1 MAWPDARRFTGR
13 TLLVPERV
21 AAHSEVKA
29 PIKRLAMTKTLH
41 HRACHLCEAI
51 CGLTLETT
59 QADDGSLAITSIK
72 GDALDTFSRGHICPK
87 AVALQDI
94 QNDPDRLHQPML
106 RVGSEWQPI
115 AWEDAF
121 ALVAERLSGIQA
133 RHGQNAVAVYQGN
146 PSVHNY
152 GLMTH
157 SNYFLGQL
165 KTRNRFS
172 ATSVDQL
179 PHHLTSHLM
188 YGHGLLLPI
197 PDIDH
202 TDFMLILGGNPLAS
216 NGSIMTVPDVEKRL
230 KAIQAR
236 GGKVVVVDPRRSET
250 AAMADQ
256 HLFVRPGGDAA
267 LLFGVLNTLFA
278 EHLTRD
284 SHLPIEGL
292 DDVRAAI
299 AGFTAD
305 AMSRQCAVPAEQIRQ
320 LARDFAAADKA
331 VCYGRMGVST
341 QAFGT
346 LCHWLVQLINLVT
359 GNLDRVGGAVCT
371 TPAVDLVAST
381 GGGHFNRWQSRV
393 SARPEYGGELP
404 VSALAE
410 EMLTAGEGQIRALVT
425 VAGNPV
431 LSTPNGRQLEQALDG
446 LEFMVS
452 IDLYIN
458 ETTRYADLILPSTSA
473 LENDHYDTTFN
484 MFAVRNVTR
493 FNRAILPKP
502 AGALH
507 DWEIFVGL
515 AKAFAAQT
523 GAALKPTLPPA
534 QMIDLGLRAGV
545 YGDAS
550 AHKLSVERLADY
562 PHGIDLGPLRPNLAA
577 RLKTADGKVQAAP
590 AVILADLARF
600 AAQPLPVADELLL
613 IGRRHVRSNNSWM
626 HNYHRLVKGK
636 PRHQLLMHPDDL
648 SRRQLS
654 DGQRVRVSSRIG
666 MIEVEVVASLD
677 MMPGV
682 VSLPHGRGHGRPG
695 VQMTIASGQPGASA
709 NDLTDE
715 RQLDELSG
723 NAALNGVP
731 VQVAAA

>member
-1 MAWPDARRFTGR
+1 
-13 TLLVPERV
+13 
-21 AAHSEVKA
+21 
-29 PIKRLAMTKTLH
+29 MTKTLH

-51 CGLTLETT
+51 CGLTLEITEEP
-59 QADDGSLAITSIK
+59 GSVPRISSIK
-72 GDALDTFSRGHICPK
+72 GDPLDSFSRGHVCPK

-94 QNDPDRLHQPML
+94 QNDPDRLRQPVR
-106 RVGSEWQPI
+106 RVGNQWQPI
-115 AWEDAF
+115 EWDEAF
-121 ALVAERLSGIQA
+121 ALVAERLASIQQ
-133 RHGQNAVAVYQGN
+133 RHGNNAVATYQGN

-179 PHHLTSHLM
+179 PQHLTSYLM

-256 HLFVRPGGDAA
+256 HLFIRPGGDVA
-267 LLFGVLNTLFA
+267 LLFGLLNSIFDA
-278 EHLTRD
+278 GLTRD
-284 SHLPIEGL
+284 SHLPVDGL
-292 DDVRAAI
+292 AEVRQAI
-299 AGFTAD
+299 SRFTAE
-305 AMSRQCAVPAEQIRQ
+305 AMSPLCAIPAAQIRQ
-320 LARDFAAADKA
+320 LAQDFASADKA

-346 LCHWLVQLINLVT
+346 LCHWLLQLLNLVT
-359 GNLDRVGGAVCT
+359 GNLDRVGGALCT
-371 TPAVDLVAST
+371 QPAVDLVAATS
-381 GGGHFNRWQSRV
+381 GGHFNVWQSRV
-393 SARPEYGGELP
+393 SGLPEYGGELP

-410 EMLTAGEGQIRALVT
+410 EMLTEGEGQVRALIT

-431 LSTPNGRQLEQALDG
+431 LSTPNGRQLEQALNG
-446 LEFMVS
+446 LEFMLS

-484 MFAVRNVTR
+484 LFAVRNVSR

-502 AGALH
+502 EGALH

-523 GAALKPTLPPA
+523 ASPLKPALAPA
-534 QMIDLGLRAGV
+534 QMIDMGLRAGP

-550 AHKLSVERLADY
+550 PLKLSLATLDQH
-562 PHGIDLGPLRPNLAA
+562 PHGIDLGALQPNLAA
-577 RLKTADGKVQAAP
+577 RLKTENRRIQAAP
-590 AVILADLARF
+590 APIMADLQRF
-600 AAQPLPVADELLL
+600 AALSAPPLGELLL

-636 PRHQLLMHPDDL
+636 PRHQLLMNPDDL
-648 SRRQLS
+648 AQRGLS
-654 DGQRVRVSSRIG
+654 DGQRVRVRSRVG
-666 MIEVEVVASLD
+666 AVEVEVLASSE

-682 VSLPHGRGHGRPG
+682 VSLPHGWGHRRPG
-695 VQMTIASGQPGASA
+695 VQMSIAMEQPGCSA

-715 RQLDELSG
+715 RQLDALSG

-731 VQVAAA
+731 VTVEAA

>member
-1 MAWPDARRFTGR
+1 
-13 TLLVPERV
+13 
-21 AAHSEVKA
+21 
-29 PIKRLAMTKTLH
+29 MTKTLH

-51 CGLTLETT
+51 CGLTIETT
-59 QADDGSLAITSIK
+59 EADGAGPQITSIK
-72 GDALDTFSRGHICPK
+72 GDAQDSFSRGHICPK

-94 QNDPDRLHQPML
+94 QNDPDRLRQPMR
-106 RVGSEWQPI
+106 RVGSDWQAIEWD
-115 AWEDAF
+115 EAF
-121 ALVAERLSGIQA
+121 KLVAERLAAIQE
-133 RHGQNAVAVYQGN
+133 RHGNNAVAVYQGN

-157 SNYFLGQL
+157 SNYFLGLL
-165 KTRNRFS
+165 KTQNRFS

-179 PHHLTSHLM
+179 PQHLSSYLM

-197 PDIDH
+197 PDIDN

-230 KAIQAR
+230 KAIQGR

-256 HLFVRPGGDAA
+256 HVFVRPGGDVA
-267 LLFGVLNTLFA
+267 LLFGMLQTIFA
-278 EHLTRD
+278 EGLTRD
-284 SHLPIEGL
+284 SHLLVDGL
-292 DDVRAAI
+292 AEVREAI
-299 AGFTAD
+299 SRFSAE
-305 AMSRQCAVPAEQIRQ
+305 AMSPLCSVPAQQIRQ
-320 LARDFAAADKA
+320 LARDFAAAERA

-341 QAFGT
+341 QSFGT
-346 LCHWLVQLINLVT
+346 LCHWLVQLLNLVT
-359 GNLDRVGGAVCT
+359 GNLDRVGGALCT
-371 TPAVDLVAST
+371 EPAVDLVAATS
-381 GGGHFNRWQSRV
+381 GGHFNAWQSRV
-393 SARPEYGGELP
+393 SGRPEYGGELP

-410 EMLTAGEGQIRALVT
+410 EMLTEGDGQVRALIT

-484 MFAVRNVTR
+484 MFAVRNVSR

-502 AGALH
+502 EGALH

-515 AKAFAAQT
+515 ARAFAART
-523 GAALKPTLPPA
+523 GKELKPTVPPA
-534 QMIDLGLRAGV
+534 QMIDRGLRAGR
-545 YGDAS
+545 YGEAS
-550 AHKLSVERLADY
+550 EFNLSVAALADY
-562 PHGIDLGPLRPNLAA
+562 PHGIDLGPLKPNLAA
-577 RLKTADGKVQAAP
+577 RLKTESRRVQAAP
-590 AVILADLARF
+590 APIMADLERF
-600 AAQPLPVADELLL
+600 AVLQVPAADELVM

-636 PRHQLLMHPDDL
+636 PRHQLLMNPDDL
-648 SRRQLS
+648 AQRGLA
-654 DGQRVRVSSRIG
+654 DGQRVRVSSRVG
-666 MIEVEVVASLD
+666 AIEVEVLASSE

-682 VSLPHGRGHGRPG
+682 VSLPHGWGHGRPG
-695 VQMTIASGQPGASA
+695 VQMSIAMAQPGSSA

-731 VQVAAA
+731 VKVEAA

>member
-1 MAWPDARRFTGR
+1 
-13 TLLVPERV
+13 
-21 AAHSEVKA
+21 
-29 PIKRLAMTKTLH
+29 MTKTLH

-72 GDALDTFSRGHICPK
+72 GDPLDTFSRGHICPK

-115 AWEDAF
+115 PWEDAF

-179 PHHLTSHLM
+179 PHHLTSYLM

-250 AAMADQ
+250 AAIADQ
-256 HLFVRPGGDAA
+256 HIFVRPGGDAA
-267 LLFGVLNTLFA
+267 LLFGVLNTLFSENLA
-278 EHLTRD
+278 RG
-284 SHLPIEGL
+284 SHLPVEGL
-292 DDVRAAI
+292 EDVRSAI
-299 AGFTAD
+299 AGFTAE

-359 GNLDRVGGAVCT
+359 GNLDRVGGALCT

-393 SARPEYGGELP
+393 SGRPEYGGELP

-410 EMLTAGEGQIRALVT
+410 EMLTEGEGQIRALVT

-502 AGALH
+502 VGALH

-534 QMIDLGLRAGV
+534 QMIDFGLRAGV

-550 AHKLSVERLADY
+550 THKLSIAMLADH
-562 PHGIDLGPLRPNLAA
+562 PHGVDLGPLKPNLAA
-577 RLKTADGKVQAAP
+577 RLKTADGNVQAAP
-590 AVILADLARF
+590 AVILADLVRF
-600 AAQPLPVADELLL
+600 AAQPVPVADELLL

-648 SRRQLS
+648 ARRRLS

-666 MIEVEVVASLD
+666 MIEVEVQASLD

-682 VSLPHGRGHGRPG
+682 VSLPHGWGHGRPG
-695 VQMTIASGQPGASA
+695 VQMAIASGQPGASA

>member
-1 MAWPDARRFTGR
+1 M
-13 TLLVPERV
+13 
-21 AAHSEVKA
+21 SETT
-29 PIKRLAMTKTLH
+29 RH

-51 CGLTLETT
+51 CGLTIETRDE
-59 QADDGSLAITSIK
+59 QIVSIK
-72 GDALDTFSRGHICPK
+72 GDPEDSFSRGHICPK

-94 QNDPDRLHQPML
+94 QNDPDRLRHPMR
-106 RVGSEWQPI
+106 RVGSEWQAI
-115 AWEDAF
+115 EWDEAF
-121 ALVAERLSGIQA
+121 ALVAERLAQIRE
-133 RHGQNAVAVYQGN
+133 RHGNNAVAVYQGN

-179 PHHLTSHLM
+179 PHHLTSLMM
-188 YGHGLLLPI
+188 YGHGLLIPI

-230 KAIQAR
+230 KALQAR
-236 GGKVVVVDPRRSET
+236 GGKLVVVDPRRSET

-256 HLFVRPGGDAA
+256 HLFVRPGEDAA
-267 LLFGVLNTLFA
+267 LLFGLLHTLFA
-278 EHLTRD
+278 EGLTRT
-284 SHLPIEGL
+284 SHLPVDGL
-292 DDVRAAI
+292 DELRAAV
-299 AGFTAD
+299 APFTAE
-305 AMSRQCAVPAEQIRQ
+305 AMSLRCGVPAEQIRQ

-346 LCHWLVQLINLVT
+346 LCQWLVQSINLVT
-359 GNLDRVGGAVCT
+359 GNLDRVGGALCT
-371 TPAVDLVAST
+371 EPAVDLVANTS
-381 GGGHFNRWQSRV
+381 GGHFNRWQSRV
-393 SARPEYGGELP
+393 SGLPEYGGELP

-410 EMLTAGEGQIRALVT
+410 EMLTEGEGQIRALVT

-446 LEFMVS
+446 LEFMLSV
-452 IDLYIN
+452 DFYIN
-458 ETTRYADLILPSTSA
+458 ETTRYADLILPPTA
-473 LENDHYDTTFN
+473 PLEHDHYDTTFN
-484 MFAVRNVTR
+484 LFAVRNVTR
-493 FNRAILPKP
+493 FNKAVLTKP

-515 AKAFAAQT
+515 ARAFAART
-523 GAALKPTLPPA
+523 GAELKPTIAPE
-534 QMIDLGLRAGV
+534 QMIDLGLRAGP
-545 YGDAS
+545 YGDKSERA
-550 AHKLSVERLADY
+550 LSLARLRDY
-562 PHGIDLGPLRPNLAA
+562 PHGLDLGALKANLTG
-577 RLKTADGKVQAAP
+577 RLKTANQRVQAAP
-590 AVILADLARF
+590 ALFLGDVQRF
-600 AAQPLPVADELLL
+600 ASMPVASGTDQQLLL

-636 PRHQLLMHPDDL
+636 PRHQLLMNPADL
-648 SRRQLS
+648 NRLHLQ
-654 DGQRVRVSSRIG
+654 DGQRVRVRSRVG
-666 MIEVEVVASLD
+666 MIEVEIAVSD
-677 MMPGV
+677 EMMPGV
-682 VSLPHGRGHGRPG
+682 VSLPHGWGHGRPG
-695 VQMTIASGQPGASA
+695 VQLDIASRQPGASA

-715 RQLDELSG
+715 RQLDALSG

-731 VQVAAA
+731 VWVEAA

>member
-1 MAWPDARRFTGR
+1 M
-13 TLLVPERV
+13 LVPPLA
-21 AAHSEVKA
+21 AAHSQAKA
-29 PIKRLAMTKTLH
+29 LIKRLAMTKTLH

-59 QADDGSLAITSIK
+59 TSDDGSIAITSIK
-72 GDALDTFSRGHICPK
+72 GDAQDTFSRGHICPK

-115 AWEDAF
+115 PWDEAF
-121 ALVAERLSGIQA
+121 ALVAERLAGIQA

-179 PHHLTSHLM
+179 PHHLSSHLM

-197 PDIDH
+197 PDIDQ

-267 LLFGVLNTLFA
+267 LLFGLLNTLFS

-284 SHLPIEGL
+284 SHLPVDGL
-292 DDVRAAI
+292 EEVRRAV
-299 AGFTAD
+299 AGFTAE
-305 AMSRQCAVPAEQIRQ
+305 AMSAHCAVPAEQIRQ

-359 GNLDRVGGAVCT
+359 GNLDRVGGALCT
-371 TPAVDLVAST
+371 EPAVDLVAATS
-381 GGGHFNRWQSRV
+381 GGHFNRWQSRV
-393 SARPEYGGELP
+393 SGRPEYSGELP

-410 EMLTAGEGQIRALVT
+410 EMLTEGEGQIRALVT

-452 IDLYIN
+452 VDLYIN

-502 AGALH
+502 EGALH

-515 AKAFAAQT
+515 AQAFAART
-523 GAALKPTLPPA
+523 GNPLKPTLAPA
-534 QMIDLGLRAGV
+534 QMIDLGLRAGA

-550 AHKLSVERLADY
+550 SHKLSVAMLAEH
-562 PHGIDLGPLRPNLAA
+562 PHGLDLGPLKANLAG
-577 RLKTADGKVQAAP
+577 RLKTANGRVQAAP

-600 AAQPLPVADELLL
+600 AALPLPKVDELLL

-648 SRRQLS
+648 ASRQLS

-666 MIEVEVVASLD
+666 MIEVHVLASLE

-682 VSLPHGRGHGRPG
+682 VSLPHGWGHDRPG
-695 VQMTIASGQPGASA
+695 VQMSIASAQLGASA

>member
-1 MAWPDARRFTGR
+1 MCIR
-13 TLLVPERV
+13 
-21 AAHSEVKA
+21 
-29 PIKRLAMTKTLH
+29 
-41 HRACHLCEAI
+41 
-51 CGLTLETT
+51 
-59 QADDGSLAITSIK
+59 
-72 GDALDTFSRGHICPK
+72 
-87 AVALQDI
+87 
-94 QNDPDRLHQPML
+94 DR
-106 RVGSEWQPI
+106 
-115 AWEDAF
+115 
-121 ALVAERLSGIQA
+121 
-133 RHGQNAVAVYQGN
+133 YQGN

-157 SNYFLGQL
+157 SNYFLGLL
-165 KTRNRFS
+165 KSRNRFS

-202 TDFMLILGGNPLAS
+202 TDFMLILGANPLAS

-256 HLFVRPGGDAA
+256 HVFVRPGGDAA
-267 LLFGVLNTLFA
+267 LLFGVLNTLFS
-278 EHLTRD
+278 EGLGRD
-284 SHLPIEGL
+284 SHLPVDGL
-292 DDVRAAI
+292 DQVRQAI
-299 AGFTAD
+299 APFDAE
-305 AMSRQCAVPAEQIRQ
+305 AMSPLCAVPAEQIRQ
-320 LARDFAAADKA
+320 LARDFAAAPTA

-341 QAFGT
+341 QALGT
-346 LCHWLVQLINLVT
+346 LCHCLVQLINLVT
-359 GNLDRVGGAVCT
+359 GNLDRVGGALCT
-371 TPAVDLVAST
+371 EPAVDLVAST
-381 GGGHFNRWQSRV
+381 SGGHFNLWQSRV
-393 SARPEYGGELP
+393 SGRPEYAGELP

-410 EMLTAGEGQIRALVT
+410 EMLTGGEGQIRALIT

-452 IDLYIN
+452 VDLYIN

-484 MFAVRNVTR
+484 MFAVRNVSR

-502 AGALH
+502 EGALH

-515 AKAFAAQT
+515 AKAFAART
-523 GAALKPTLPPA
+523 GKELKPTLPPA
-534 QMIDLGLRAGV
+534 QMIDFALRAGR

-550 AHKLSVERLADY
+550 EHKLSVTSLFDH
-562 PHGIDLGPLRPNLAA
+562 PHGVDLGALKANLGP
-577 RLKTADGKVQAAP
+577 RLKTPNQHVQAAP
-590 AVILADLARF
+590 AAILADLQRF
-600 AAQPLPVADELLL
+600 AALQAPAADELLM

-648 SRRQLS
+648 AQRGLS
-654 DGQRVRVSSRIG
+654 DGQRVRVSSRVG
-666 MIEVEVVASLD
+666 EIEVEVLGSPE
-677 MMPGV
+677 MMRGV
-682 VSLPHGRGHGRPG
+682 VSLPHGWGHARPG
-695 VQMTIASGQPGASA
+695 VQMGIATAQPGSSA

-731 VQVAAA
+731 VTVAAA

>member
-1 MAWPDARRFTGR
+1 
-13 TLLVPERV
+13 
-21 AAHSEVKA
+21 
-29 PIKRLAMTKTLH
+29 MTKTLH

-51 CGLTLETT
+51 CGLTIETSEVEGNGV
-59 QADDGSLAITSIK
+59 QITSIK
-72 GDALDTFSRGHICPK
+72 GDPLDTFSRGHICPK

-94 QNDPDRLHQPML
+94 QNDPDRLRQPML

-115 AWEDAF
+115 EWEDAF
-121 ALVAERLSGIQA
+121 SLVAERLAAIQEH
-133 RHGQNAVAVYQGN
+133 HGQNAVAVYQGN

-157 SNYFLGQL
+157 SNYFLGLL

-250 AAMADQ
+250 AAIADQ

-267 LLFGVLNTLFA
+267 LLFGLLNTLFA
-278 EHLTRD
+278 EGLTRD
-284 SHLPIEGL
+284 SHLPVDGL
-292 DDVRAAI
+292 DEVRQAI
-299 AGFTAD
+299 STFTAD
-305 AMSRQCAVPAEQIRQ
+305 TMSPLCAVPAEQIRQ
-320 LARDFAAADKA
+320 LARDFAAAPTA

-359 GNLDRVGGAVCT
+359 GNLDRVGGALCT
-371 TPAVDLVAST
+371 EPAVDLVAST
-381 GGGHFNRWQSRV
+381 SGGHFNLWQSRV
-393 SARPEYGGELP
+393 SGRPEYGGELP

-410 EMLTAGEGQIRALVT
+410 EMLTGGEGQVRALIT

-493 FNRAILPKP
+493 FNRAILGKP
-502 AGALH
+502 EGALH

-515 AKAFAAQT
+515 AQAFAAKT
-523 GAALKPTLPPA
+523 GKELKPTIAPA
-534 QMIDLGLRAGV
+534 QMIDRGLRMGL

-550 AHKLSVERLADY
+550 EHKLSLATLFDH
-562 PHGIDLGPLRPNLAA
+562 PHGVDLGALKSNLAL
-577 RLKTADGKVQAAP
+577 RLKTANQRVQAAP
-590 AVILADLARF
+590 AAILADLARF
-600 AAQPLPVADELLL
+600 AALQAPAADELLM

-648 SRRQLS
+648 ASRGLG
-654 DGQRVRVSSRIG
+654 DGQRVRVSSRVG
-666 MIEVEVVASLD
+666 VIEVEVLASLD
-677 MMPGV
+677 MMKGV
-682 VSLPHGRGHGRPG
+682 VSLPHGWGHARPG
-695 VQMTIASGQPGASA
+695 VQMTIASSQPGSSA

-715 RQLDELSG
+715 CQLDELSG

-731 VQVAAA
+731 VTVAAA

>member
-1 MAWPDARRFTGR
+1 M
-13 TLLVPERV
+13 
-21 AAHSEVKA
+21 
-29 PIKRLAMTKTLH
+29 RLAMTKTLH

-51 CGLTLETT
+51 CGLTIETT
-59 QADDGSLAITSIK
+59 VLPDEGTRITSIK
-72 GDALDTFSRGHICPK
+72 GDSLDSFSRGHICPK

-94 QNDPDRLHQPML
+94 QNDPDRLRQPMR
-106 RVGSEWQPI
+106 RVGEQWQAI
-115 AWEDAF
+115 GWQEAF
-121 ALVAERLSGIQA
+121 ELVAERLADIQQ

-179 PHHLTSHLM
+179 PHHLSSFLM

-197 PDIDH
+197 ADIDH

-230 KAIQAR
+230 KAIQGR

-256 HLFVRPGGDAA
+256 HVFVRPGGDAA
-267 LLFGVLNTLFA
+267 LLLGLLNTLF
-278 EHLTRD
+278 EEGLTRAT
-284 SHLPIEGL
+284 HLPVDGL
-292 DDVRAAI
+292 DEVRQAI
-299 AGFTAD
+299 AGLHAE
-305 AMSRQCAVPAEQIRQ
+305 AMSPRCGVSAEQIRQ

-331 VCYGRMGVST
+331 VCYGRMGIST

-359 GNLDRVGGAVCT
+359 GNLDRVGGALCT
-371 TPAVDLVAST
+371 QPAVDLVAST
-381 GGGHFNRWQSRV
+381 SGGHFNLWQSRV
-393 SARPEYGGELP
+393 SGLPEYAGELP

-410 EMLTAGEGQIRALVT
+410 EMLVEGEGQVRALIT

-431 LSTPNGRQLEQALDG
+431 LSTPNGRRLDQALDG
-446 LEFMVS
+446 LEFMLS

-458 ETTRYADLILPSTSA
+458 ETTRHADLILPSTSA

-484 MFAVRNVTR
+484 TFAVRNVTR
-493 FNRAILPKP
+493 FNRAILEKP
-502 AGALH
+502 EGALH

-515 AKAFAAQT
+515 AKAFAAKT
-523 GAALKPTLPPA
+523 GRELKATMPPA
-534 QMIDLGLRAGV
+534 QMIDYGLRSGL

-550 AHKLSVERLADY
+550 DWKLSLETLANH
-562 PHGIDLGPLRPNLAA
+562 PHGLDLGALQPNLAS
-577 RLKTADGKVQAAP
+577 RLKTANKRVQAAP
-590 AVILADLARF
+590 EVILADLARF
-600 AAQPLPVADELLL
+600 AAVALPDADELLL

-636 PRHQLLMHPDDL
+636 PRHQLLMHPADL
-648 SRRQLS
+648 ARRGLVNGQQVSVTSRV
-654 DGQRVRVSSRIG
+654 GV
-666 MIEVEVVASLD
+666 IEVEVVESLD

-682 VSLPHGRGHGRPG
+682 VSLPHGWGHGRAG
-695 VQMTIASGQPGASA
+695 VRMGIAQSQPGASA

-715 RQLDELSG
+715 RSMDALSG
-723 NAALNGVP
+723 NAVLNGVP

>member
-1 MAWPDARRFTGR
+1 
-13 TLLVPERV
+13 
-21 AAHSEVKA
+21 
-29 PIKRLAMTKTLH
+29 MTKTLH

-51 CGLTLETT
+51 CGLTIETT
-59 QADDGSLAITSIK
+59 ETDGQVAITSIK

-94 QNDPDRLHQPML
+94 QNDPDRLRQPMR
-106 RVGSEWQPI
+106 RVGSEWLPI
-115 AWEDAF
+115 EWDEAF
-121 ALVAERLSGIQA
+121 ALVAEKLAAIQE

-157 SNYFLGQL
+157 SNYFLGLL
-165 KTRNRFS
+165 KTRNRYS

-179 PHHLTSHLM
+179 PHHLSSYLM

-250 AAMADQ
+250 AAIADQ
-256 HLFVRPGGDAA
+256 HVFVRPGGDAA
-267 LLFGVLNTLFA
+267 LLFGMLNTLFS
-278 EHLTRD
+278 EGLTRD
-284 SHLPIEGL
+284 SHLPVDGL
-292 DDVRAAI
+292 DEVRSAVAAFS
-299 AGFTAD
+299 AE
-305 AMSRQCAVPAEQIRQ
+305 AMSPLCAVPAEQIRQ
-320 LARDFAAADKA
+320 LARDFAAAPSA

-346 LCHWLVQLINLVT
+346 LCHWVVQLINLVT
-359 GNLDRVGGAVCT
+359 GNLDRVGGALCT
-371 TPAVDLVAST
+371 EPAVDLVAST
-381 GGGHFNRWQSRV
+381 SGGHFNKWQSRV
-393 SARPEYGGELP
+393 SGRPEYGGELP

-410 EMLTAGEGQIRALVT
+410 EMLTAGEGQIRALIT

-446 LEFMVS
+446 LDFMLS

-484 MFAVRNVTR
+484 LFAVRNVTR
-493 FNRAILPKP
+493 FNRAILAKP
-502 AGALH
+502 EGALH

-515 AKAFAAQT
+515 AKAFAEKT
-523 GAALKPTLPPA
+523 GKELKPTMPPA
-534 QMIDLGLRAGV
+534 KMIDMGLRMGR

-550 AHKLSVERLADY
+550 EYKLSLATLFDH
-562 PHGIDLGPLRPNLAA
+562 PHGIDLGALKPNLAP
-577 RLKTADGKVQAAP
+577 RLKTPNQHIQAAP
-590 AVILADLARF
+590 PEILADLARF
-600 AAQPLPVADELLL
+600 AALQAPAADELLM

-626 HNYHRLVKGK
+626 HNFHRLVKGK

-648 SRRQLS
+648 ASRGLA
-654 DGQRVRVSSRIG
+654 DGQRVRVSSRVG
-666 MIEVEVVASLD
+666 QIEVEVLASLD
-677 MMPGV
+677 MMKGV
-682 VSLPHGRGHGRPG
+682 VSLPHGWGHARPG
-695 VQMTIASGQPGASA
+695 VQMAIASGQPGSSA

-715 RQLDELSG
+715 CQLDELSG

-731 VQVAAA
+731 VTVAAA

>member
-1 MAWPDARRFTGR
+1 
-13 TLLVPERV
+13 
-21 AAHSEVKA
+21 
-29 PIKRLAMTKTLH
+29 MTKTLH

-51 CGLTLETT
+51 CGLTIETT
-59 QADDGSLAITSIK
+59 RSEDRVQITSIK
-72 GDALDTFSRGHICPK
+72 GDAQDTFSRGHICPK

-94 QNDPDRLHQPML
+94 QNDPDRLRQPML

-115 AWEDAF
+115 EWEAAF
-121 ALVAERLSGIQA
+121 ALVAERLGAIQA
-133 RHGQNAVAVYQGN
+133 RHGQNAVAIYQGN

-157 SNYFLGQL
+157 SNYFLGLL

-179 PHHLTSHLM
+179 PQHLSSYLM

-197 PDIDH
+197 PDIDN

-236 GGKVVVVDPRRSET
+236 GGKLVVIDPRRSET

-256 HLFVRPGGDAA
+256 HLFIRPGGDAA
-267 LLFGVLNTLFA
+267 LLFGLLNTLFQ
-278 EHLTRD
+278 EGLTRD
-284 SHLPIEGL
+284 SHLPVDGL
-292 DDVRAAI
+292 DEVRKAV
-299 AGFTAD
+299 AGFTAET
-305 AMSRQCAVPAEQIRQ
+305 MSPLCAVPAGQIRQ

-346 LCHWLVQLINLVT
+346 LCHWLVQLINLVS
-359 GNLDRVGGAVCT
+359 GNLDRVGGALCT
-371 TPAVDLVAST
+371 SPAVDLVAST

-393 SARPEYGGELP
+393 SGLPEYGGELP

-410 EMLTAGEGQIRALVT
+410 EMLNEGEGQVRALVT

-493 FNRAILPKP
+493 FNRAILAKP
-502 AGALH
+502 EGALH

-515 AKAFAAQT
+515 AKSFAAMT
-523 GAALKPTLPPA
+523 GKELKPTMPPA
-534 QMIDLGLRAGV
+534 QMIDMGLRLGR

-550 AHKLSVERLADY
+550 EHKLSVQALAGH
-562 PHGIDLGPLRPNLAA
+562 PHGVDLGPLRPNLGK
-577 RLKTADGKVQAAP
+577 RLKTPEQRIQAAP
-590 AVILADLARF
+590 PEILADLARF
-600 AAQPLPVADELLL
+600 AAQQLPEAGELLM

-648 SRRQLS
+648 ASCGLD
-654 DGQRVRVSSRIG
+654 DGQRVRVSSRVG
-666 MIEVEVVASLD
+666 VIEVEVLASVE

-682 VSLPHGRGHGRPG
+682 VSLPHGWGHARPG
-695 VQMTIASGQPGASA
+695 VQMTIASGQPGSSA

-731 VQVAAA
+731 VRVVAA

>member
-1 MAWPDARRFTGR
+1 M
-13 TLLVPERV
+13 LVPPLA
-21 AAHSEVKA
+21 AAHSQAKA
-29 PIKRLAMTKTLH
+29 LIKRLAMTKTLH

-59 QADDGSLAITSIK
+59 TSDDGSIAITSIK
-72 GDALDTFSRGHICPK
+72 GDAQDTFSRGHICPK

-115 AWEDAF
+115 PWDEAF
-121 ALVAERLSGIQA
+121 ALVAERLAGIQA

-197 PDIDH
+197 PDIDQ

-267 LLFGVLNTLFA
+267 LLFGLLNTLFS

-284 SHLPIEGL
+284 SHLLVDGL
-292 DDVRAAI
+292 EEVRRAV
-299 AGFTAD
+299 AGFTAE
-305 AMSRQCAVPAEQIRQ
+305 AMSAHCAVPAEQIRQ

-359 GNLDRVGGAVCT
+359 GNLDRVGGALCT
-371 TPAVDLVAST
+371 EPAVDLVAATS
-381 GGGHFNRWQSRV
+381 GGHFNRWQSRV
-393 SARPEYGGELP
+393 SGRPEYSGELP

-410 EMLTAGEGQIRALVT
+410 EMLTEGEGQIRALVT

-452 IDLYIN
+452 VDLYIN

-502 AGALH
+502 EGALH

-515 AKAFAAQT
+515 AQAFAART
-523 GAALKPTLPPA
+523 GNPLKPTLAPA
-534 QMIDLGLRAGV
+534 QMIDLGLRAGA

-550 AHKLSVERLADY
+550 SHKLSVAMLAEH
-562 PHGIDLGPLRPNLAA
+562 PHGLDLGPLKANLAG
-577 RLKTADGKVQAAP
+577 RLKTANGRVQAAP

-600 AAQPLPVADELLL
+600 AALPLPKVDELLL

-648 SRRQLS
+648 ASRQLS

-666 MIEVEVVASLD
+666 MIEVHVLASLE

-682 VSLPHGRGHGRPG
+682 VSLPHGWGHDRPG
-695 VQMTIASGQPGASA
+695 VQMSIASAQPGASA

>member
-1 MAWPDARRFTGR
+1 
-13 TLLVPERV
+13 
-21 AAHSEVKA
+21 
-29 PIKRLAMTKTLH
+29 MTKTLH

-59 QADDGSLAITSIK
+59 DDDAAGPRITSIK

-87 AVALQDI
+87 AIALQDI
-94 QNDPDRLHQPML
+94 QNDPDRLRQPM
-106 RVGSEWQPI
+106 RRIGSDWHPMEWQ
-115 AWEDAF
+115 AAF
-121 ALVAERLSGIQA
+121 DLVAQRLLAVQA
-133 RHGQNAVAVYQGN
+133 RHGQDAVAVYQGN

-179 PHHLTSHLM
+179 PHHLTSYLM

-197 PDIDH
+197 ADIDH

-250 AAMADQ
+250 AAIASQ
-256 HLFVRPGGDAA
+256 HVFVRPGGDAA
-267 LLFGVLNTLFA
+267 LLFGLLHTLLA
-278 EHLTRD
+278 EGLTRS
-284 SHLPIEGL
+284 SHLPVDGL
-292 DDVRAAI
+292 EDVRSAVADLN
-299 AGFTAD
+299 AD
-305 AMSRQCAVPAEQIRQ
+305 AMSLRCGVPADTIRQ
-320 LARDFAAADKA
+320 LAREFAGADKA
-331 VCYGRMGVST
+331 VCYGRMGIST
-341 QAFGT
+341 QSFGT

-371 TPAVDLVAST
+371 EPAVDLVQST
-381 GGGHFNRWQSRV
+381 AGGGFNRWQSRV
-393 SARPEYGGELP
+393 SGLPEYGGELP

-410 EMLTAGEGQIRALVT
+410 EMLTEGEGQVKALIT

-431 LSTPNGRQLEQALDG
+431 LSTPNGRRLEQALDG
-446 LEFMVS
+446 LDFMLS

-458 ETTRYADLILPSTSA
+458 ETTRYADVILPSTSA

-484 MFAVRNVTR
+484 LLAVRNVTR
-493 FNRAILPKP
+493 FNRAILDKP
-502 AGALH
+502 EGALH

-515 AKAFAAQT
+515 AQAFAA
-523 GAALKPTLPPA
+523 AAGRELKPTVPPSH
-534 QMIDLGLRAGV
+534 MIDRGLRGGL

-550 AHKLSVERLADY
+550 PWKLSIEALRDH
-562 PHGIDLGPLRPNLAA
+562 PHGLDLGALKPNLAA
-577 RLKTADGKVQAAP
+577 RLKTANQRVHAAP
-590 AVILADLARF
+590 PEILADLARF
-600 AAQPLPVADELLL
+600 KALPPPPPDELLM

-648 SRRQLS
+648 ASRGLV
-654 DGQRVRVSSRIG
+654 DGQTVHVSSRVG
-666 MIEVEVVASLD
+666 AVDVQVLATAD

-682 VSLPHGRGHGRPG
+682 VSLPHGWGHGRPG
-695 VQMTIASGQPGASA
+695 VKAAIARDQPGVSA

-715 RQLDELSG
+715 RQLDAVSG
-723 NAALNGVP
+723 NAVLNGVP
-731 VQVAAA
+731 VQVTAP

>member
-1 MAWPDARRFTGR
+1 
-13 TLLVPERV
+13 
-21 AAHSEVKA
+21 
-29 PIKRLAMTKTLH
+29 MTKTLH

-51 CGLTLETT
+51 CGLTLEVT
-59 QADDGSLAITSIK
+59 QEEEGGPRITSIK
-72 GDALDTFSRGHICPK
+72 GDHQDSFSRGHICPK

-94 QNDPDRLHQPML
+94 QNDPDRLRQPV
-106 RVGSEWQPI
+106 RRIGKQWQPI
-115 AWEDAF
+115 GWDEAF
-121 ALVAERLSGIQA
+121 ALVAERLVDIQQH
-133 RHGQNAVAVYQGN
+133 HGNDAVATYQGN

-157 SNYFLGQL
+157 SGYFLNQL

-179 PHHLTSHLM
+179 PHHLVSYFM

-256 HLFVRPGGDAA
+256 HLFIRPGADVA
-267 LLFGVLNTLFA
+267 LLLGMLNSIF
-278 EHLTRD
+278 EEGPTRD
-284 SHLPIEGL
+284 SHLQVDGL
-292 DDVRAAI
+292 AEVRQAVSRY
-299 AGFTAD
+299 TAE
-305 AMSRQCAVPAEQIRQ
+305 AMSPLCAIPAPLIRQ
-320 LARDFAAADKA
+320 LARDFASAGKA
-331 VCYGRMGVST
+331 VCYGRMGIST

-346 LCHWLVQLINLVT
+346 LCHWLVQLLNLIT
-359 GNLDRVGGAVCT
+359 GNLDRVGGALCT
-371 TPAVDLVAST
+371 EPAVDLVAATS
-381 GGGHFNRWQSRV
+381 GGHFNAWQSRV
-393 SARPEYGGELP
+393 SGLPEYGGELP

-410 EMLTAGEGQIRALVT
+410 EMLTPGEGQVRALVT

-431 LSTPNGRQLEQALDG
+431 LSTPNGRRLEEALDG
-446 LEFMVS
+446 LDFMVS

-484 MFAVRNVTR
+484 LFAVRNVSR

-502 AGALH
+502 EGALH

-515 AKAFAAQT
+515 AKAFAART
-523 GAALKPTLPPA
+523 GNPLKPTMAPA
-534 QMIDLGLRAGV
+534 QMIDMGLRAGR
-545 YGDAS
+545 YGDGS
-550 AHKLSVERLADY
+550 PFGLSLQTLEQH
-562 PHGIDLGPLRPNLAA
+562 PHGIDLGPLQPNLAQ
-577 RLKTADGKVQAAP
+577 RLRTDNRRVQVAPPAIMADLQRFAEQGAP
-590 AVILADLARF
+590 AVE
-600 AAQPLPVADELLL
+600 ELLL

-636 PRHQLLMHPDDL
+636 PRHQLLMHPQDL
-648 SRRQLS
+648 ARRGLS
-654 DGQRVRVSSRIG
+654 DGQRVRISSRVG
-666 MIEVEVVASLD
+666 AVEVEVLASEE

-682 VSLPHGRGHGRPG
+682 VSLPHGWGHGRSG
-695 VQMTIASGQPGASA
+695 VQMNIATQQPGCSV

-715 RQLDELSG
+715 RHLDALSG

-731 VQVAAA
+731 VKVEAA